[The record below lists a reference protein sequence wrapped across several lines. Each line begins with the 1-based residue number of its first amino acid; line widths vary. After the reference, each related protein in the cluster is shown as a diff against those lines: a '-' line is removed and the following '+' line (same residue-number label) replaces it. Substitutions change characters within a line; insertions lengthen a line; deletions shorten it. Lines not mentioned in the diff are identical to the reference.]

1 MAVNGAVNTVI
12 YKEDWAEVL
21 QQELDEAN
29 KFEDIC
35 RVEYTDQYLLHNPYL
50 TDASVHVIAQGTPYT
65 FEAVVRTDES
75 VTINQRYAIPQF
87 IDRAD
92 LAQSG
97 YMKQMELAQRQ
108 GVVLK
113 EQIESAVFAN
123 HGNMTNFGAGDITG
137 GSVADTTQITVSLTN
152 IDDIITHLIRVIR
165 VANGESLFNRNGG
178 FIVWRPADFQLLT
191 SFMMANGFN
200 SADLALRKGAQQGVE
215 YMGLTHYSSNLLAA
229 NHIIAG
235 VKKVIHLGILSTTY
249 GQIMVDDKDPNL
261 QSGISIVSRI
271 DYQTKVWNKTKPVV
285 FDVNCA

>member
-1 MAVNGAVNTVI
+1 MALNGAVNTVV
-12 YKEDWAEVL
+12 YKEDWMEVL

-35 RVEYTDQYLLHNPYL
+35 RVEYTSEYLIHNPYL
-50 TDASVHVIAQGTPYT
+50 TDPSVHVIARGTPYT

-75 VTINQRYAIPQF
+75 VTINQGKVIPQF

-97 YMKQMELAQRQ
+97 YMRQMELAQRQ
-108 GVVLK
+108 GILLK
-113 EQIESAVFAN
+113 EAIESAVFAN
-123 HGNMTNFGAGDITG
+123 HANMTDFGSGDITG
-137 GSVADTTQITVSLTN
+137 GTVGDTTQITVSATN
-152 IDDIITHLIRVIR
+152 IDDIITHIIRVIR

-215 YMGLTHYSSNLLAA
+215 YMGLTHYTSNLLTA
-229 NHIIAG
+229 NHVIAG
-235 VKKVIHLGILSTTY
+235 VKKVIHLGILNTTY

-261 QSGISIVSRI
+261 QSGISVVTRV
-271 DYQTKVWNKTKPVV
+271 DFETKVWNKTKPVV
-285 FDVNCA
+285 LDCNVI